1 MDGHFIV
8 TVGVIIDDVLQG
20 STWDSKLDSPERALL
35 YWCYLFRSTG
45 FTRHKKMA
53 ERLAVHG
60 GVPVVPAGLHQAWP
74 RILPEDKAAVL
85 AVLECGIVGGAEAP
99 QAVGLQE
106 EFAAYVGA
114 RYCLATNSGTAAL
127 HLALLAL
134 GIEPGDE
141 VITSAF
147 SFSASAMAVL
157 HALAVPV
164 FADIRPDTYT
174 LDPRHVERL
183 IGPRTR
189 AIIPVHIH
197 GLPADLD
204 EIMAIAERHGVA
216 VIEDACQAHGATYK
230 GRRVGPLARA
240 GAFSLNYTK
249 SLPGGEGGLLV
260 TNDAE
265 LLRRA
270 NMYRIFGERTDK
282 LDDELFRPYHSYVI
296 GWNFRTQELPAAF
309 ARSQLHRLDEN
320 HARAARNAALL
331 TAGLADL
338 PGVHPPHVPHD
349 RTHVFQKYRVRLHP
363 EEMDQL
369 TGEHVDPV
377 TLRNR
382 MLLAL
387 RAEGVEAVLW
397 HTTPLP
403 GYPVFQQHAG
413 YGGDFP
419 WTVPPA
425 GRRITYDP
433 QDYVEATRLL
443 DCSLLLG
450 SERHPLCGQN
460 EEIMDYYIAAV
471 HKVYAAL
478 NEVLA
483 EEEGDM
489 ARWRTAAPGQAR

>member
-1 MDGHFIV
+1 MSNRLAIQGGSV
-8 TVGVIIDDVLQG
+8 TVPSGMH
-20 STWDSKLDSPERALL
+20 R
-35 YWCYLFRSTG
+35 
-45 FTRHKKMA
+45 
-53 ERLAVHG
+53 
-60 GVPVVPAGLHQAWP
+60 AWP
-74 RILPEDKAAVL
+74 RITPDDKRAVL
-85 AVLECGIVGGAEAP
+85 AVLDRGTVGGAEAP
-99 QAVGLQE
+99 EAVALQE
-106 EFAAYVGA
+106 EFATYVGA
-114 RYCLATNSGTAAL
+114 RHCLATNSGTAAL

-134 GIEPGDE
+134 GIQPGDE

-147 SFSASAMAVL
+147 SFSASALAIV

-189 AIIPVHIH
+189 AIMPVHIH
-197 GLPADLD
+197 GLPADVD
-204 EIMAIAERHGVA
+204 EIQAIADRHGLA
-216 VIEDACQAHGATYK
+216 VVEDACQAHGATYK
-230 GRRVGPLARA
+230 GRRVGPLGRL

-260 TNDAE
+260 TDDDE
-265 LLRRA
+265 LAQRA
-270 NMYRIFGERTDK
+270 NMYRIFGERSDK

-296 GWNFRTQELPAAF
+296 GWNYRSQELPAAF
-309 ARSQLHRLDEN
+309 ARSQLHRLDETN
-320 HARAARNAALL
+320 GRAARNAARL

-338 PGVHPPHVPHD
+338 PGVQPPHVPDD

-363 EEMDQL
+363 DEMGL
-369 TGEHVDPV
+369 EVDPLA
-377 TLRNR
+377 LRDR

-403 GYPVFQQHAG
+403 AYPVFRQHVG
-413 YGGDFP
+413 YGGAFP

-425 GRRITYDP
+425 GRPITYEP
-433 QDYVEATRLL
+433 QDYAEASRLL

-450 SERHPLCGQN
+450 SEHYPLCGQD
-460 EEIMDYYIAAV
+460 EEVMDYYIAAV

-478 NEVLA
+478 DELLSEHGPA
-483 EEEGDM
+483 H
-489 ARWRTAAPGQAR
+489 AATPVTKH